1 MKRLRLWLLALV
13 GPLGGLS
20 LFVIGFFDSSIV
32 PLPFVPDLLL
42 VRFTIQHPRLMPY
55 YVLMATLGSLA
66 GCFWLYFLAK
76 KGGEAV
82 FRRSAGGRADRI
94 RTWVQRYKF
103 LGVAIPSIL
112 PPPLPFKPFIL
123 AAGVFQIPMDTFAL
137 ALFVGRGLRYSLE
150 GILAIYFG
158 EQAIHYLQQNKLQ
171 FTLIVISAIVVVY
184 VVWRFFSR
192 KSRANPQRG

>member
-20 LFVIGFFDSSIV
+20 LFIIGFFDSSIV

-42 VRFTIQHPRLMPY
+42 VRFTIHQPRLMPY

-94 RTWVQRYKF
+94 RNWVQKYKF
-103 LGVAIPSIL
+103 LGVAVPAIL
-112 PPPLPFKPFIL
+112 PPPLPFKPFVL

-137 ALFVGRGLRYSLE
+137 ALFVGRGLRYALE
-150 GILAIYFG
+150 GILAIYYG

-171 FTLIVISAIVVVY
+171 FTLIVVGAIVVIY
-184 VVWRFFSR
+184 ALSR
-192 KSRANPQRG
+192 LLARKRRPA

>member
-1 MKRLRLWLLALV
+1 MKRLRIWLLALV

-20 LFVIGFFDSSIV
+20 LLVIGFFDSSIV

-42 VRFTIQHPRLMPY
+42 VQFTIHHPRLMPY

-76 KGGEAV
+76 KGGEAL
-82 FRRSAGGRADRI
+82 FRRSAGGRANRI
-94 RTWVQRYKF
+94 RGWVQKYKF
-103 LGVAIPSIL
+103 LGVAVPAIL
-112 PPPLPFKPFIL
+112 PPPLPFKPFVL

-137 ALFVGRGLRYSLE
+137 ALVVGRGLRYTLE
-150 GILAIYFG
+150 GILAIYYG

-171 FTLIVISAIVVVY
+171 FTLIVIAVIAVLY
-184 VVWRFFSR
+184 VVSRLLAR
-192 KSRANPQRG
+192 KSRAA